1 MKKELFFDRHCGLQL
16 TALTEDGK
24 LAEFSSE
31 CEGKR
36 GLVGDVYKGKVTN
49 VLSGMNAVF
58 VSCGLEKNCYLS
70 TEETY
75 TDYTKYDGTRIQT
88 NEQPLHL
95 EVGDEILVQITKHA
109 RGNKGA
115 KVTTHLS
122 LVGKRLIY
130 LPNTN
135 FLGISRK
142 ITDPDQRETLLKT
155 ADKMRGKNACDGF
168 IVRTQATHAT
178 QKQLKAEAEYLKK
191 LHREMLDKAKTAN
204 VGDIVYQDED
214 LVTRTMRD
222 SFGDEIVAIHVGDET
237 LYQKLLSLIRL
248 RGDVPER
255 KLVKY
260 TGKRAMFSQL
270 GITALIDAV
279 SSPKVP
285 LPCGGY
291 LVLEHTEALT
301 VIDVNTG
308 SFTGNNN
315 LEETVFAVNL
325 EATEE
330 IARQVRLRNVGGI
343 VVVDFIDMTDEAH
356 KTAVTEALSEKLAK
370 DSAKCKVLP
379 MSDFCVTQFTRKRVG
394 ENVLSFLTKSCPHC
408 QGVGY
413 VADDL
418 YVILRIR
425 DAILDCFANGYSSA
439 IVELNLEVMK
449 RILNE
454 RLFSEEVNG
463 VWKDKRVYFI
473 PHKTYREY
481 YFTVKGDNARI
492 LTLPNNA
499 QILY

>member
-24 LAEFSSE
+24 LVEFYTE
-31 CEGKR
+31 REDRR
-36 GLVGDVYKGKVTN
+36 GLIGDVYKGKVTN
-49 VLSGMNAVF
+49 VLAGMNAVF

-75 TDYTKYDGTRIQT
+75 TDYTKYDGTRVQT
-88 NEQPLHL
+88 NEQPLRL
-95 EVGDEILVQITKHA
+95 EVGDEILVQITKPA

-115 KVTTHLS
+115 KVTTHIS
-122 LVGKRLIY
+122 FVGKRLIY
-130 LPNTN
+130 LPETD

-142 ITDPDQRETLLKT
+142 ITDAEKREKLLKT
-155 ADKMRGKNACDGF
+155 ADKMRGKQPSDGF
-168 IVRTQATHAT
+168 IVRTQAVHAT
-178 QKQLKAEAEYLKK
+178 QKQLKIEAEYLKN
-191 LHREMLDKAKTAN
+191 LHKELQEKAKSAE
-204 VGDIVYQDED
+204 VGDLLYQDED
-214 LVTRTMRD
+214 LISRTLRD
-222 SFGDEIVAIHVGDET
+222 AFGDELVAIHVGEET
-237 LYQKLLSLIRL
+237 LYQQLLARIRL
-248 RGDVPER
+248 RGDLPER
-255 KLVKY
+255 KLMLY
-260 TGKRAMFSQL
+260 TGQRSMFSEL

-279 SSPKVP
+279 SSPKIA

-325 EATEE
+325 EAVEE

-343 VVVDFIDMTDEAH
+343 VVVDFIDMVDEAH
-356 KTAVTEALSEKLAK
+356 KNTVTTALIDCLAK
-370 DSAKCKVLP
+370 DNAKCNVLP
-379 MSDFCVTQFTRKRVG
+379 MSDFCITQFTRKRVG
-394 ENVLSFLTKSCPHC
+394 ENVLSFLTKPCPHC

-418 YVILRIR
+418 YGISRIR
-425 DAILDCFANGYSSA
+425 ESILDCFANGYTSA
-439 IVELNLEVMK
+439 IIELNAEVLK

-454 RLFSEEVNG
+454 GLFRKEVNS
-463 VWKDKRVYFI
+463 VWKNKRVYCI
-473 PHKTYREY
+473 PHKTYRENHY
-481 YFTVKGDNARI
+481 TLRGDNANV
-492 LTLPNNA
+492 LTLPSNA